1 MRNHHTGRAATAVL
15 PFVFLL
21 LLLSSCSIHTDD
33 TATIV
38 LGDSLIY
45 RGQLKDGKPEGLGV
59 LMHGDSVIYSG
70 NWHLGKRQGTG
81 SVTDS
86 HGRSISGKWYAD
98 TIVSGVFRD
107 SAGVYTGEMNNA
119 LRPNGYG
126 HYRDTLGT
134 YYEGQWNDGERT
146 GFGFSSQHRYF
157 RVGEW
162 KHDVYKGERLNYN
175 AERIYGID
183 VSKYQHIHGNAFH
196 TIDWNRLRIT
206 NLGTLSKKNVSG
218 NVDYKVSFV
227 FIKSTEGASMLNP
240 YYHSDYAAARRNGY
254 AVGTYHYFSHRSSG
268 TQQAWYF
275 LSHSHFRKGDLPPV
289 LDLEPLPSQVQ
300 KMGGVGTMWK
310 RVRAWLDIVERKTG
324 MRPILYISQTFV
336 NRWLDYAPDVKHNY
350 PIWIARY
357 GEYKPDIKLRIW
369 QLAPDGKVRGIAG
382 HTDINVFNGY
392 EKEFEQWKREV
403 SME

>member
-1 MRNHHTGRAATAVL
+1 MFHPHRRHGDHR
-15 PFVFLL
+15 P
-21 LLLSSCSIHTDD
+21 
-33 TATIV
+33 
-38 LGDSLIY
+38 GDSLIY

-70 NWHLGKRQGTG
+70 NWHLGKRQGAGT
-81 SVTDS
+81 VTDS
-86 HGRSISGKWYAD
+86 HGRSVSGKWYAD
-98 TIVSGVFRD
+98 TIVSGVLRD
-107 SAGVYTGEMNNA
+107 SAGVYTGELNNS

-146 GFGFSSQHRYF
+146 GFRFSSQHRYF

-218 NVDYKVSFV
+218 NVDFKISFV

-240 YYHSDYAAARRNGY
+240 YYNSDYAAARRNGY
-254 AVGTYHYFSHRSSG
+254 AVGTYHFFSHRTSG
-268 TQQAWYF
+268 TQQA
-275 LSHSHFRKGDLPPV
+275 LGTSSATATSAKATC
-289 LDLEPLPSQVQ
+289 LPSS
-300 KMGGVGTMWK
+300 TRSRCPHRCRRWA
-310 RVRAWLDIVERKTG
+310 AW
-324 MRPILYISQTFV
+324 
-336 NRWLDYAPDVKHNY
+336 
-350 PIWIARY
+350 ARC
-357 GEYKPDIKLRIW
+357 GN
-369 QLAPDGKVRGIAG
+369 ASG
-382 HTDINVFNGY
+382 HGST
-392 EKEFEQWKREV
+392 
-403 SME
+403 S